1 MSDRGISLIEV
12 LVALAI
18 VAIGMLGLLGV
29 QARALGLQTDAF
41 HIGQAAD
48 LAAQFAE
55 RMRGNH
61 LAFVA
66 GHYSLRFDAADPVP
80 GPAPAC
86 APPCSS
92 AQVATRDLVEWQAEL
107 RRRLP
112 GAAGYVL
119 PDAGSP
125 RGVEISLAWPQPR
138 FSGSDDVCDA
148 LESAGLAVP
157 AGYRCYRTRVFP

>member
-1 MSDRGISLIEV
+1 MINRGISMIEV

-18 VAIGMLGLLGV
+18 VAIGMLGLLGL
-29 QARALGLQTDAF
+29 QARALGVQADAF

-66 GHYSLRFDAADPVP
+66 GHYSLRFDAADPAP
-80 GPAPAC
+80 DPAPAC
-86 APPCSS
+86 VPPCSS
-92 AQVATRDLVEWQAEL
+92 AQVAARDLVEWQAEL

-119 PDAGSP
+119 PDAGSR

-148 LESAGLAVP
+148 LASAALAVP